1 MSLKYLF
8 VNIYWFC
15 KFTKNIYNIVYL
27 AALKNIMHKGIYRL
41 FSYYLYFLCLLT

>member
-1 MSLKYLF
+1 MSLKYLL

-27 AALKNIMHKGIYRL
+27 AALKNLCIKIFIDYSL
-41 FSYYLYFLCLLT
+41 IICISYVY